1 MIFFIEYIIKVI
13 ILDVVKI
20 LIDRVIKFNRNST

>member
-1 MIFFIEYIIKVI
+1 MIFFIEYIIKVV

>member
-20 LIDRVIKFNRNST
+20 LIDRVIKFNRNSM